1 MQFLDRVKE
10 DKLIVEIELNM
21 IKKFTLILIFVIAVA
36 LDATAQTNMSREDL
50 QKQEQSI
57 RRELDELNQLLEQTK
72 RNKKS
77 SLGQLAMIRTKIA
90 KREALVNGIRNQV
103 KILDAAI
110 YTNQLD
116 VQKLNK
122 DLDTLKSRYAK
133 SIIFSYKGRSGYEY
147 LNFLFSAKSFN
158 DAVKRITYLKSYRQN
173 REAQARAIGMSQVDL
188 NTKIGQLSDNKKDRL
203 KTLTVQNEQLQV
215 LEQDKKEQDKVV
227 KQLKS
232 KEQEITEQVRLK
244 ESQRRKMQQALTALI
259 KREIQEAE
267 KREKERLAKQ
277 KASNEAAAKAKAN
290 NDNNNGAAKA
300 NIKIGKVE
308 GGLTSTTDNRP
319 YSALETTEE
328 GRETSISFE
337 NNKGN
342 LPWPIDRG
350 NVYVHFGVENIP
362 GTKLNRKS
370 DGIEIAL
377 PKGSSVKSVA
387 NGTVIYVG
395 DVNGDLSIF
404 VKHGKYFTTYSHLSS
419 SNVRVMQEVK
429 AGTVL
434 GHSGINLDGE
444 GALLF
449 SINNEKV
456 VFFDPE
462 NWLKNRR

>member
-1 MQFLDRVKE
+1 MSLFRIKIWIGL
-10 DKLIVEIELNM
+10 LIVCLAFSINLN
-21 IKKFTLILIFVIAVA
+21 
-36 LDATAQTNMSREDL
+36 AQSNASREDL
-50 QKQEQSI
+50 QKQEQSL

-77 SLGQLAMIRTKIA
+77 SLGQLAVIRSKIA

-110 YTNQLD
+110 YNNQLD

-122 DLDTLKSRYAK
+122 DLDTLKSKYAK

-158 DAVKRITYLKSYRQN
+158 DAVKRITYLRSYRQN
-173 REAQARAIGMSQVDL
+173 REAQANAINMSQKDL
-188 NTKIGQLSDNKKDRL
+188 NAKIGQLSDNKKDRL
-203 KTLTVQNEQLQV
+203 KTLSVQNEQLQV

-232 KEQEITEQVRLK
+232 KEAEITAQVKQK
-244 ESQRRKMQQALTALI
+244 EAQRRKMQQALTALI

-267 KREKERLAKQ
+267 RKEKERLAKA
-277 KASNEAAAKAKAN
+277 KAANAEAANKAKASEN
-290 NDNNNGAAKA
+290 NSSAKA
-300 NIKIGKVE
+300 NVKIGKVD
-308 GGLTSTTDNRP
+308 GGLASTTDNRP

-328 GRETSISFE
+328 GRETSINFE
-337 NNKGN
+337 NNRGN
-342 LPWPIDRG
+342 LPWPVDRG

-377 PKGSSVKSVA
+377 PKGSAVKSVA
-387 NGTVIYVG
+387 DGTVIYVG
-395 DVNGDLSIF
+395 DINGDLSIF
-404 VKHGKYFTTYSHLSS
+404 VKHGKYFTTYSHLSTA
-419 SNVRVMQEVK
+419 NVRVMQEVR

-434 GHSGINLDGE
+434 GRSGVNLDGE

-462 NWLKNRR
+462 SWLKNRR

>member
-1 MQFLDRVKE
+1 MRLFR
-10 DKLIVEIELNM
+10 
-21 IKKFTLILIFVIAVA
+21 IKIWVGLLVIC
-36 LDATAQTNMSREDL
+36 LTFGNHSNAQTNASREDL
-50 QKQEQSI
+50 QKQEQSL

-77 SLGQLAMIRTKIA
+77 SLGQLAVIRSKIA

-110 YTNQLD
+110 YNNQLD

-122 DLDTLKSRYAK
+122 DLDTLKSKYAK

-158 DAVKRITYLKSYRQN
+158 DAVKRITYLRSYRQN
-173 REAQARAIGMSQVDL
+173 REAQANAINMSQNDL
-188 NTKIGQLSDNKKDRL
+188 NIKIGQLSDNKKDRL
-203 KTLTVQNEQLQV
+203 KTLSVQNEQLHV

-232 KEQEITEQVRLK
+232 KEEEITAQVKQK
-244 ESQRRKMQQALTALI
+244 EAQRRKMQQALTALI

-267 KREKERLAKQ
+267 RKEKERLAKA
-277 KASNEAAAKAKAN
+277 KAASAEAANKAKASEN
-290 NDNNNGAAKA
+290 NSTAKA
-300 NIKIGKVE
+300 NVKIGKVD
-308 GGLTSTTDNRP
+308 GGLASTTDNRP

-337 NNKGN
+337 NNRGN
-342 LPWPIDRG
+342 LPWPVDRG

-377 PKGSSVKSVA
+377 PKGSAVKSVA
-387 NGTVIYVG
+387 DGTVIYVG
-395 DVNGDLSIF
+395 DINGDLSIF
-404 VKHGKYFTTYSHLSS
+404 VKHGKYFTTYSHLSTA
-419 SNVRVMQEVK
+419 NVRVMQEVR

-434 GHSGINLDGE
+434 GRSGVNLDGE

-462 NWLKNRR
+462 SWLKNRR

>member
-1 MQFLDRVKE
+1 
-10 DKLIVEIELNM
+10 M
-21 IKKFTLILIFVIAVA
+21 IKRIIALLLFCIVLNSP
-36 LDATAQTNMSREDL
+36 LDAQTNASREDL
-50 QKQEQSI
+50 QKQEQSL
-57 RRELDELNQLLEQTK
+57 RKELDELNRLLEQTK
-72 RNKKS
+72 KNKKS
-77 SLGQLAMIRTKIA
+77 SLGQLAVIRSKIA
-90 KREALVNGIRNQV
+90 KREALVNGIRKQV

-110 YTNQLD
+110 YNNQLD
-116 VQKLNK
+116 VQRLNK

-173 REAQARAIGMSQVDL
+173 REAQANAINMSQNDL
-188 NTKIGQLSDNKKDRL
+188 NQKINVLSNNKKDRL
-203 KTLTVQNEQLQV
+203 KTLSVQNEQLQV

-232 KEQEITEQVRLK
+232 KEAEITAQVKQK

-267 KREKERLAKQ
+267 RREKDRL
-277 KASNEAAAKAKAN
+277 AKAKAAN
-290 NDNNNGAAKA
+290 ADAASKAKASDNNSTAKA

-308 GGLTSTTDNRP
+308 GGLSSTTDNRP

-337 NNKGN
+337 NNRGN
-342 LPWPIDRG
+342 LPWPVDRG

-377 PKGSSVKSVA
+377 PKGSAVKSVA

-404 VKHGKYFTTYSHLSS
+404 VKHGKYFTTYSHLSTAS
-419 SNVRVMQEVK
+419 VKVMQEVR

-434 GHSGINLDGE
+434 GRSGVNLDGE

-462 NWLKNRR
+462 SWLKNRR

>member
-1 MQFLDRVKE
+1 
-10 DKLIVEIELNM
+10 M
-21 IKKFTLILIFVIAVA
+21 IKRIIALLLFCIV
-36 LDATAQTNMSREDL
+36 LNSPLNAQTNASREDL
-50 QKQEQSI
+50 QNQEQSL
-57 RRELDELNQLLEQTK
+57 RKELDELNRLLEQTK
-72 RNKKS
+72 KNKKS
-77 SLGQLAMIRTKIA
+77 SLGQLAVIRSKIA

-110 YTNQLD
+110 YNNQLD
-116 VQKLNK
+116 VQRLNK

-173 REAQARAIGMSQVDL
+173 REAQANAINMSQNDL
-188 NTKIGQLSDNKKDRL
+188 NQKINILSNNKKDRL
-203 KTLTVQNEQLQV
+203 KTLSVQNEQLQV

-232 KEQEITEQVRLK
+232 KEAEITAQVKQK

-267 KREKERLAKQ
+267 RREKDRL
-277 KASNEAAAKAKAN
+277 AKAKAAN
-290 NDNNNGAAKA
+290 AEATNKAKASDNNSTAKA

-308 GGLTSTTDNRP
+308 GGLSSTTDNRP

-337 NNKGN
+337 NNRGN
-342 LPWPIDRG
+342 LPWPVDRG

-377 PKGSSVKSVA
+377 PKGSPVKSVA

-404 VKHGKYFTTYSHLSS
+404 VKHGKYFTTYSHLSTAS
-419 SNVRVMQEVK
+419 VKVMQEVR

-434 GHSGINLDGE
+434 GRSGVNLDGE

-462 NWLKNRR
+462 SWLKNRR

>member
-1 MQFLDRVKE
+1 
-10 DKLIVEIELNM
+10 M
-21 IKKFTLILIFVIAVA
+21 IKRIIALLLFCIVLNSP
-36 LDATAQTNMSREDL
+36 LDAQTNASREDL
-50 QKQEQSI
+50 QKQEQSL
-57 RRELDELNQLLEQTK
+57 RKELDELNRLLEQTK
-72 RNKKS
+72 KNKKS
-77 SLGQLAMIRTKIA
+77 SLGQLAVIRSKIA

-110 YTNQLD
+110 YNNQLD
-116 VQKLNK
+116 VQRLNK

-173 REAQARAIGMSQVDL
+173 REAQANAINMSQNDL
-188 NTKIGQLSDNKKDRL
+188 NQKINILSNNKKDRL
-203 KTLTVQNEQLQV
+203 KTLSVQNEQLQV

-232 KEQEITEQVRLK
+232 KEAEITAQVKQK

-267 KREKERLAKQ
+267 RREKDRL
-277 KASNEAAAKAKAN
+277 AKAKAAN
-290 NDNNNGAAKA
+290 AEVTNKAKASDNNSTAKA

-308 GGLTSTTDNRP
+308 GGLSSTTDNRP

-337 NNKGN
+337 NNRGN
-342 LPWPIDRG
+342 LPWPVDRG

-377 PKGSSVKSVA
+377 PKGSPVKSVA

-404 VKHGKYFTTYSHLSS
+404 VKHGKYFTTYSHLSTAS
-419 SNVRVMQEVK
+419 VKVMQEVR

-434 GHSGINLDGE
+434 GRSGVNLDGE

-462 NWLKNRR
+462 SWLKNRR

>member
-1 MQFLDRVKE
+1 
-10 DKLIVEIELNM
+10 M
-21 IKKFTLILIFVIAVA
+21 IKRIIALLLVCFVLIGTI
-36 LDATAQTNMSREDL
+36 DAQTNPSREDL
-50 QKQEQSI
+50 QKQEQSL
-57 RRELDELNQLLEQTK
+57 RKELDELNRLLEQTK
-72 RNKKS
+72 KNKKS
-77 SLGQLAMIRTKIA
+77 SLGQLAVIRSKIA

-110 YTNQLD
+110 YNNQLD
-116 VQKLNK
+116 VQRLNK

-173 REAQARAIGMSQVDL
+173 REAQANAINMSQNDL
-188 NTKIGQLSDNKKDRL
+188 NQKINALSDNKKDRL
-203 KTLTVQNEQLQV
+203 KTLSVQNEQLQV

-232 KEQEITEQVRLK
+232 KEAEITAQVKQK

-259 KREIQEAE
+259 RREIQEAE
-267 KREKERLAKQ
+267 RKEKERLAKI
-277 KASNEAAAKAKAN
+277 KAANAEAANKSKAPEN
-290 NDNNNGAAKA
+290 NATAKA
-300 NIKIGKVE
+300 NIKIGKVD
-308 GGLTSTTDNRP
+308 GGLASTTDNRP

-342 LPWPIDRG
+342 LPWPVDRG

-377 PKGSSVKSVA
+377 PKGSAVKSVA

-404 VKHGKYFTTYSHLSS
+404 VKHGKYFTTYSHLSTA
-419 SNVRVMQEVK
+419 NVRVMQEVR

-434 GHSGINLDGE
+434 GRSGVNLDGE

-462 NWLKNRR
+462 SWLKNRR

>member
-1 MQFLDRVKE
+1 MIKRIIGL
-10 DKLIVEIELNM
+10 LIVC
-21 IKKFTLILIFVIAVA
+21 FVWSNSVQ
-36 LDATAQTNMSREDL
+36 AQANASREDL
-50 QKQEQSI
+50 QKQEQSL

-77 SLGQLAMIRTKIA
+77 SLGQLAVIRSKIA

-103 KILDAAI
+103 KLLDTAI
-110 YTNQLD
+110 YNNQLD

-122 DLDTLKSRYAK
+122 DLDTLKSKYAK

-158 DAVKRITYLKSYRQN
+158 DAVKRITYLRSYRQN
-173 REAQARAIGMSQVDL
+173 REAQANAINMSQNDL
-188 NTKIGQLSDNKKDRL
+188 NQKIGVLSDNKKDRL
-203 KTLTVQNEQLQV
+203 KTLSVQNEQLQV

-232 KEQEITEQVRLK
+232 KEEEITAQVRQK

-267 KREKERLAKQ
+267 RKEKERLAKI
-277 KASNEAAAKAKAN
+277 KAANAEAANKAKASEN
-290 NDNNNGAAKA
+290 TNTAKA
-300 NIKIGKVE
+300 NVKIGKVD
-308 GGLTSTTDNRP
+308 GGLASTTDNRP

-337 NNKGN
+337 NNRGN
-342 LPWPIDRG
+342 LPWPVDRG
-350 NVYVHFGVENIP
+350 NVYVHFGVETIP

-377 PKGSSVKSVA
+377 PKGSAVKSVA
-387 NGTVIYVG
+387 DGTVIYVG

-404 VKHGKYFTTYSHLSS
+404 VKHGKYFTTYSHLSTA
-419 SNVRVMQEVK
+419 NVRVMQEVR

-434 GHSGINLDGE
+434 GRSGVNLDGE

-462 NWLKNRR
+462 SWLKNRR

>member
-1 MQFLDRVKE
+1 
-10 DKLIVEIELNM
+10 M
-21 IKKFTLILIFVIAVA
+21 IKRIIALLLFCFVLNSS
-36 LDATAQTNMSREDL
+36 LDAQTNVSREDL
-50 QKQEQSI
+50 QKQEQSL
-57 RRELDELNQLLEQTK
+57 RKELDELNRLLEQTK
-72 RNKKS
+72 KNKKS
-77 SLGQLAMIRTKIA
+77 SLGQLAVIRSKIA

-110 YTNQLD
+110 YNNQLD
-116 VQKLNK
+116 VQRLNK

-147 LNFLFSAKSFN
+147 LNFLFSAKNFN

-173 REAQARAIGMSQVDL
+173 REAQANAINMSQNHL
-188 NTKIGQLSDNKKDRL
+188 NQKINVLSNNKKDRL
-203 KTLTVQNEQLQV
+203 KTLSVQNEQLQV

-232 KEQEITEQVRLK
+232 KEAEITAQVKQK

-267 KREKERLAKQ
+267 RREKDRL
-277 KASNEAAAKAKAN
+277 AKAKAATAEASSKAKTS
-290 NDNNNGAAKA
+290 DNNSTAKA

-308 GGLTSTTDNRP
+308 GGLSSTTDNRP

-342 LPWPIDRG
+342 LPWPVDRG

-377 PKGSSVKSVA
+377 PKGSAVKSVA

-404 VKHGKYFTTYSHLSS
+404 VKHGKYFTTYSHLSTAS
-419 SNVRVMQEVK
+419 VKVMQEVK

-434 GHSGINLDGE
+434 GRSGVNLDGE

-462 NWLKNRR
+462 SWLKNRR

>member
-1 MQFLDRVKE
+1 
-10 DKLIVEIELNM
+10 M
-21 IKKFTLILIFVIAVA
+21 IKRIIALLLFCIV
-36 LDATAQTNMSREDL
+36 LNSPIDAQTNASREDL

-57 RRELDELNQLLEQTK
+57 RKELDELNRLLEQTK
-72 RNKKS
+72 KNKKS
-77 SLGQLAMIRTKIA
+77 SLGQLAVIRSKIA

-110 YTNQLD
+110 YNNQLD
-116 VQKLNK
+116 VQRLNK

-173 REAQARAIGMSQVDL
+173 REAQANAINMSQNDL
-188 NTKIGQLSDNKKDRL
+188 NQKINILSNNKKDRL
-203 KTLTVQNEQLQV
+203 KTLSVQNEQLQV

-232 KEQEITEQVRLK
+232 KEAEITAQVKQK

-267 KREKERLAKQ
+267 RREKDRL
-277 KASNEAAAKAKAN
+277 AKAKAAN
-290 NDNNNGAAKA
+290 AEATNKAKASDNNSTAKA

-308 GGLTSTTDNRP
+308 GGLSSTTDNRP

-337 NNKGN
+337 NNRGN
-342 LPWPIDRG
+342 LPWPVDRG

-377 PKGSSVKSVA
+377 PKGSPVKSVA

-404 VKHGKYFTTYSHLSS
+404 VKHGKYFTTYSHLSTAS
-419 SNVRVMQEVK
+419 VKVMQEVR

-434 GHSGINLDGE
+434 GRSGVNLDGE

-462 NWLKNRR
+462 SWLKNRR

>member
-1 MQFLDRVKE
+1 MSLK
-10 DKLIVEIELNM
+10 M
-21 IKKFTLILIFVIAVA
+21 IKKGVVLIICCFVLSNTIH
-36 LDATAQTNMSREDL
+36 AQANASREDL
-50 QKQEQSI
+50 QKQEQSL
-57 RRELDELNQLLEQTK
+57 RKELEELNQLLEQTK

-77 SLGQLAMIRTKIA
+77 SLGQLAVIRSKIA

-110 YTNQLD
+110 YNNQLD

-122 DLDTLKSRYAK
+122 DLDTLKSKYAK

-158 DAVKRITYLKSYRQN
+158 DAVKRITYLRSYRQN
-173 REAQARAIGMSQVDL
+173 REAQANAINMSQKDL
-188 NTKIGQLSDNKKDRL
+188 NTKIDILSDNKKDRL
-203 KTLTVQNEQLQV
+203 KTLSVQNEQLQV

-232 KEQEITEQVRLK
+232 KEDEITAQVKQK
-244 ESQRRKMQQALTALI
+244 EAQRRKMQQALTALI

-267 KREKERLAKQ
+267 RREKERQ
-277 KASNEAAAKAKAN
+277 AKAKAAN
-290 NDNNNGAAKA
+290 AEAANKAKNTENGSTAKA
-300 NIKIGKVE
+300 NVKIGKVD
-308 GGLTSTTDNRP
+308 GGLASTTDNRP

-337 NNKGN
+337 NNRGN
-342 LPWPIDRG
+342 LPWPVDRG
-350 NVYVHFGVENIP
+350 NIYVHFGVENIP

-377 PKGSSVKSVA
+377 PKGSAVKSVA
-387 NGTVIYVG
+387 DGTVIYVG
-395 DVNGDLSIF
+395 DINGDLSIF
-404 VKHGKYFTTYSHLSS
+404 VKHGKYFTTYSHLSTA
-419 SNVRVMQEVK
+419 NVRVMQEVR

-434 GHSGINLDGE
+434 GRSGVNLDGE

-462 NWLKNRR
+462 SWLKNRR